1 MELLRGETRGALGG
15 GMSGPIKYAFV
26 LALGLT
32 FGYGLHAPWNL
43 EEIAKLSLLD
53 EINVIINE
61 AVAAVKP
68 HAVVFA
74 ADPAGA
80 ARVEEDLDYRIAE
93 RIGSIEGWRS
103 FLAVHGSGVHV
114 QTAKALVEKLLLAEK
129 ASEPGA
135 ANISSGASPDANAV
149 GEPAPTAPPS
159 ANTEVATFTPDDIC
173 KRDGDRLEQLR
184 SNPTSDEVARFANE
198 LRCETLRPQLLS
210 LMAGL
215 DQAPSAPAAAEVL
228 NASPQAGVA
237 GEPAPTAPPSANT
250 EVATVTPD
258 DICKRDGD
266 RLEQLRSNPASDEVA
281 RFANELRCETLRPQL
296 LSLMASL
303 DHDAAVSAA
312 APPTRHASKVGSAE
326 GPRSRTVAST
336 NSTRSAASS
345 RGFQPSR
352 RVNHCAFRFACFS
365 RSPPILMALLGERPK
380 NSTAFLRTVV
390 PAKPN
395 ASSNR

>member
-93 RIGSIEGWRS
+93 RIGSVEGWRS

-159 ANTEVATFTPDDIC
+159 ANTEVATF
-173 KRDGDRLEQLR
+173 
-184 SNPTSDEVARFANE
+184 
-198 LRCETLRPQLLS
+198 
-210 LMAGL
+210 
-215 DQAPSAPAAAEVL
+215 
-228 NASPQAGVA
+228 
-237 GEPAPTAPPSANT
+237 
-250 EVATVTPD
+250 TPD

>member
-1 MELLRGETRGALGG
+1 
-15 GMSGPIKYAFV
+15 
-26 LALGLT
+26 LGLA
-32 FGYGLHAPWNL
+32 FGYGLHARWSL
-43 EEIAKLSLLD
+43 EEIAKLSWLD

-61 AVAAVKP
+61 AVARVKP

-80 ARVEEDLDYRIAE
+80 ARVEEDLDYRIAK
-93 RIGSIEGWRS
+93 RIGSVEGWRS

-135 ANISSGASPDANAV
+135 ANVSSGASPDANVA
-149 GEPAPTAPPS
+149 GEPAPKAPPS
-159 ANTEVATFTPDDIC
+159 ANTEVATVTPDDICKRDGDRLEQLRSNPTSDEVARFANELRCETLRPQLLSLRASLDQAPSAPVAAEVLNASPQAGVAGEPAPKAPPSADTEVATVTPDDIC

-210 LMAGL
+210 LMA
-215 DQAPSAPAAAEVL
+215 
-228 NASPQAGVA
+228 
-237 GEPAPTAPPSANT
+237 
-250 EVATVTPD
+250 
-258 DICKRDGD
+258 
-266 RLEQLRSNPASDEVA
+266 
-281 RFANELRCETLRPQL
+281 
-296 LSLMASL
+296 SL

-312 APPTRHASKVGSAE
+312 APPTRHAAKVGSAE

-365 RSPPILMALLGERPK
+365 RPPPILMALLGERPK
-380 NSTAFLRTVV
+380 NSTAFVRTVV